1 VEAQGL
7 PPSPLERALLDLARK
22 SISTPRLLGPRDL
35 EPLRAVVGDAAID
48 YTLVLG
54 GFHFINRI
62 ADLLHVD
69 PEALPDSLRRFEM
82 FRRFGVGIAAR
93 MFSRID
99 LANRRYA
106 ESFEEMVAVWPR
118 GATPAVSGSASLAS
132 CLEPIRARPKAGE
145 ILRLA
150 LEERDS
156 RSSLD
161 RDLLQRVHRGV
172 EAALPSR
179 PDEAEGFH
187 SRPADPIDALVFVG
201 TRYAAR
207 TTEGMIAALRRSG
220 FDDVGILD
228 LAIAVA
234 DANQWAR
241 TYRLLGLEAG
251 LFSLADVWDA

>member
-1 VEAQGL
+1 M
-7 PPSPLERALLDLARK
+7 LDLARK
-22 SISTPRLLGPRDL
+22 SIAAPKLLGTRDL
-35 EPLRAVVGDAAID
+35 EPLRAVVGDGAVD
-48 YTLVLG
+48 YALVLG

-69 PEALPDSLRRFEM
+69 AEALPEGLRRFELL
-82 FRRFGVGIAAR
+82 RRFGVGIAAR

-106 ESFEEMVAVWPR
+106 ESFDEMLAAWP
-118 GATPAVSGSASLAS
+118 AETPATLGGASLGS
-132 CLEPIRARPKAGE
+132 RLEPIRTRPKAGE

-150 LEERDS
+150 IEERDS

-161 RDLLQRVHRGV
+161 RELLRRVQRGV
-172 EAALPSR
+172 EAALPSLR
-179 PDEAEGFH
+179 KEAEGFH
-187 SRPADPIDALVFVG
+187 PRPPDPIDAFVFVG

-207 TTEGMIAALRRSG
+207 TTEGMIEALRRNG
-220 FDDVGILD
+220 FDDIGILD

-241 TYRLLGLEAG
+241 THRLLGLEAG
-251 LFSLADVWDA
+251 LFSLAQA

>member
-1 VEAQGL
+1 
-7 PPSPLERALLDLARK
+7 LLDLARK
-22 SISTPRLLGPRDL
+22 SIAAPRLLSPRDL

-69 PEALPDSLRRFEM
+69 SEALPEGLRRFEI

-99 LANRRYA
+99 LANRRYTQ
-106 ESFEEMVAVWPR
+106 SFEEMLAAWPR
-118 GATPAVSGSASLAS
+118 GATSAVSGGASLAS
-132 CLEPIRARPKAGE
+132 CLEPIRVRPKAGE
-145 ILRLA
+145 ILRLT

-161 RDLLQRVHRGV
+161 RELLRRIHRGV

-187 SRPADPIDALVFVG
+187 PRPADPIDAFVFVG

-207 TTEGMIAALRRSG
+207 TTQRMIEALRKNG

-241 TYRLLGLEAG
+241 THRLLGLECG
-251 LFSLADVWDA
+251 LFSLGKTSAGD

>member
-1 VEAQGL
+1 
-7 PPSPLERALLDLARK
+7 LLDLARK
-22 SISTPRLLGPRDL
+22 SIATPKLLSPRDL

-69 PEALPDSLRRFEM
+69 PEALPEGLRRFEM

-93 MFSRID
+93 LFSRID

-106 ESFEEMVAVWPR
+106 ESFDEMLAAWPR
-118 GATPAVSGSASLAS
+118 GATPGVGASPVS

-161 RDLLQRVHRGV
+161 RELLGRIHRGV

-179 PDEAEGFH
+179 RDEAEGFH
-187 SRPADPIDALVFVG
+187 PRPANPIDAFVFVG

-207 TTEGMIAALRRSG
+207 TTERMIEALRENG

-228 LAIAVA
+228 LAIAIA

-241 TYRLLGLEAG
+241 THRLLGLQSG
-251 LFSLADVWDA
+251 LFSLGEISDGD